1 MASPSG
7 KRDNR
12 FVLVL
17 FLSFALGVVVG
28 MVVFLLWRSHPAD
41 FRNWTAVVAL
51 VVCPPFIL
59 SYAIAATPDSAFAIV
74 LGVGTIIFANGCL
87 YAGVAAGMY
96 AVLTVIR
103 KKRV

>member
-1 MASPSG
+1 MTSPPS

-12 FVLVL
+12 FVFVL
-17 FLSFALGVVVG
+17 FISFALGVAVG

-41 FRNWTAVVAL
+41 FQNWLAAAAL

-74 LGVGTIIFANGCL
+74 LGVGTIVFANGCL
-87 YAGVAAGMY
+87 YAGVAAGVY

-103 KKRV
+103 KKKV